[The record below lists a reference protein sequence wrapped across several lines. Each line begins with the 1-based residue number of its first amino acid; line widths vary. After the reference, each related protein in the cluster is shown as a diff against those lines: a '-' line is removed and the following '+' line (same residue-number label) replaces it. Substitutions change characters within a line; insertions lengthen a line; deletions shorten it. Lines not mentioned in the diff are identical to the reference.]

1 MRALLQHATYDPALQ
16 AVPAARGG
24 EGSEC
29 REIGSDEIG
38 QLCEAY
44 VRDGFVHVR
53 ALVCPPAATAAVR
66 ALWSQMEGAVDGLQR
81 GAPESWTTV
90 GQWSGRVDD
99 VAVLNCWSKGHLAVA
114 AALSDA
120 MAAAAASDAH
130 PALPPATVLVQ
141 PHETMAINRFPEKED
156 VEWKWPGPHIDH
168 GKLHMSTHCSVPG
181 GRIRLTTTD
190 THTYTY
196 THTHTHTHTPTH
208 THTHTHTLTHT
219 TRLSRT
225 IEL

>member
-1 MRALLQHATYDPALQ
+1 MEARRAAERRMRALLQHATYDPALQ

-114 AALSDA
+114 AALRRSRWSSMTSSVRTA
-120 MAAAAASDAH
+120 VQLISAPSHASHSIRNGA
-130 PALPPATVLVQ
+130 VW
-141 PHETMAINRFPEKED
+141 INTAK
-156 VEWKWPGPHIDH
+156 V
-168 GKLHMSTHCSVPG
+168 STTSRPRQG
-181 GRIRLTTTD
+181 APLQTNEFRLCVSWC
-190 THTYTY
+190 YARSRSILWINPK
-196 THTHTHTHTPTH
+196 TPT
-208 THTHTHTLTHT
+208 TMCCGLAKGF
-219 TRLSRT
+219 SDQWYY
-225 IEL
+225 